1 MCLPLCIYY
10 YIYYYSFFYPYVAIN
25 FIYLAYF
32 YKILQNADFFH
43 ILIPENI
50 FITEN
55 FVYFIQITKGD
66 SMSSRK
72 MNLGNKALPELSF
85 RLLSIS
91 SSKFEDDWT
100 SYPHSHRFT
109 EIFFIKSGTGY
120 MQIENETIP
129 VKADSLVLIG
139 AQVLHTE
146 FSNSS
151 DPLDYYVL
159 GVEGLKINTDRP
171 AEYSVVN
178 SSANSSSIR
187 LCFESILREMHNKKT
202 CYEEICQHY
211 LAILILLIYRKD
223 HVSYELVEP
232 QNSSRECHKA
242 RRYIEDNYHSKITL
256 DLLADNC
263 NITKYYLSHQFTELY
278 GKSPIAYLTEVRIS
292 AAKDLLTTTSYSIEE
307 IAGSTGF
314 SSSSYF
320 SQTFQKICHV
330 SPQQYRK
337 MHIVL

>member
-1 MCLPLCIYY
+1 
-10 YIYYYSFFYPYVAIN
+10 
-25 FIYLAYF
+25 
-32 YKILQNADFFH
+32 
-43 ILIPENI
+43 
-50 FITEN
+50 
-55 FVYFIQITKGD
+55 
-66 SMSSRK
+66 MSNRK
-72 MNLGNKALPELSF
+72 LNLETKALPELSF

-91 SSKFEDDWT
+91 SSKFENDWT
-100 SYPHSHRFT
+100 SYPHSHQFT
-109 EIFFIKSGTGY
+109 EIFFIKRSRGY

-139 AQVLHTE
+139 THVLHTE

-159 GVEGLKINTDRP
+159 GVEGLKIITDRP
-171 AEYSVVN
+171 VEYSIVN
-178 SSANSSSIR
+178 SSSNAPSIR
-187 LCFESILREMHNKKT
+187 LCFESILNEMHNKRK

-223 HVSYELVEP
+223 HISCELVEP
-232 QNSSRECHKA
+232 LNSSRECHKA
-242 RRYIEDNYHSKITL
+242 RRYIEENYHDKITL
-256 DLLADNC
+256 NSLADSC

-337 MHIVL
+337 AHVVV

>member
-1 MCLPLCIYY
+1 
-10 YIYYYSFFYPYVAIN
+10 
-25 FIYLAYF
+25 
-32 YKILQNADFFH
+32 
-43 ILIPENI
+43 
-50 FITEN
+50 
-55 FVYFIQITKGD
+55 
-66 SMSSRK
+66 MSSRK
-72 MNLGNKALPELSF
+72 LNLENKTLPELSF

-91 SSKFEDDWT
+91 SSKYENDW
-100 SYPHSHRFT
+100 SSFPHSHYFT
-109 EIFFIKSGTGY
+109 EIFFIKSGSGY

-129 VKADSLVLIG
+129 VEANSLILIG

-146 FSNSS
+146 FSNSA

-171 AEYSVVN
+171 AEYSIVN
-178 SSANSSSIR
+178 SSANASSIR
-187 LCFESILREMHNKKT
+187 TCFESILREMHNRKN

-211 LAILILLIYRKD
+211 LAILILLICRKD
-223 HVSYELVEP
+223 HVSYELVDP

-242 RRYIEDNYHSKITL
+242 KRYIEENYHNKITL
-256 DLLADNC
+256 NSLADNC
-263 NITKYYLSHQFTELY
+263 NITKYYLSHQFAALY

-292 AAKDLLTTTSYSIEE
+292 AAKDLLTTTNHSIEE
-307 IAGSTGF
+307 IASNTGF

-337 MHIVL
+337 THVVL